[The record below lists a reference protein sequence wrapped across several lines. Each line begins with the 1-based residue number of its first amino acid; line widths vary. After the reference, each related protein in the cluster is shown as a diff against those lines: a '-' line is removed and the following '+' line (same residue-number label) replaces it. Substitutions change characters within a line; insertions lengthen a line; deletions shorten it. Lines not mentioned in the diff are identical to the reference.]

1 MRPLYPH
8 CTPMI
13 LPFFMANSIRETM
26 FCRAKGKLP
35 RRSVRPAT
43 LATEKKVPEE
53 SSRSWSGKLADLA
66 APIFDSLIHLWI
78 YLSIVFWYWPY
89 LHQLCIY
96 VLIYLS
102 ISIYPLMHA
111 FICLFRYM
119 SVYLSIYLSIYRIF
133 LFFHSCIH
141 VSVYLSM
148 YSFILKQE
156 RSVWVE
162 SLQPGEQQNSW

>member
-13 LPFFMANSIRETM
+13 LPP
-26 FCRAKGKLP
+26 RASCHADPWGLP
-35 RRSVRPAT
+35 PWPRQR
-43 LATEKKVPEE
+43 
-53 SSRSWSGKLADLA
+53 SGKLADLA